1 MTLNYQLVISL
12 IINKTLAKKQ
22 TVSALSQLASG
33 LAGGLISD
41 STAGAINSAEIGK
54 RAVENNFLSE
64 KEIAIL
70 DKLAEKKVLTPE
82 DVEHITSIKMKDKV
96 SDALLTKYQKDPTS
110 LTPEEYQQ
118 LKYWVNEAA
127 RWNPNVATNIWKMD
141 VTGPTIAYANPA
153 LDEKYASEAN
163 LYNSLDYRFGK
174 STLEGMALLGNSG
187 NTIVKGVTTA
197 ETLARAISDR
207 AFITAL
213 QAENAIGKVSPALQW
228 IGKHPIASETLV
240 AGTVSTGFDIYN
252 GDISLNDKDSLAKIP
267 LNYALAGVMA
277 GKTLGQQL
285 SINAIYQGITL
296 SNQNLSEKDFIKA
309 LGSSTVGNTAG
320 FGIDNILL
328 KNRTNPV
335 IRQIISNFVSDS
347 IEKSISNK
355 KDDK

>member
-1 MTLNYQLVISL
+1 
-12 IINKTLAKKQ
+12 
-22 TVSALSQLASG
+22 
-33 LAGGLISD
+33 
-41 STAGAINSAEIGK
+41 
-54 RAVENNFLSE
+54 
-64 KEIAIL
+64 
-70 DKLAEKKVLTPE
+70 
-82 DVEHITSIKMKDKV
+82 MKDKV
-96 SDALLTKYQKDPTS
+96 SDVLLTKYQKDPTS

-127 RWNPNVATNIWKMD
+127 KWNPNVATNIWKMD

-187 NTIVKGVTTA
+187 NVIVKGVTTA